1 MHTKLWFFVANF
13 PNLVGGKMKVL
24 KRYKGY
30 FLGGQKRAQ
39 VVTLP
44 MRKKKFK
51 FAIFR
56 E

>member
-1 MHTKLWFFVANF
+1 MHRKMWFFLANF

-24 KRYKGY
+24 KVQRI
-30 FLGGQKRAQ
+30 FLFGGKKRAQ

-44 MRKKKFK
+44 MRKKNSK